1 MSRIML
7 PAVALALM
15 FALLAG
21 CAGAAPPEYT
31 DERVPIIAGAG
42 EPFVIA
48 LTSNPTTGFSWQLNY
63 DSTMLTLAGK
73 DYVQDPSASGRVG
86 AGGTEKFTFQGVE
99 AGTTKVTLTYQRPWE
114 SAPPAQTKVFNVTIK

>member
-1 MSRIML
+1 LSRIML

-31 DERVPIIAGAG
+31 DEKVPIIAGAG

-73 DYVQDPSASGRVG
+73 DYV
-86 AGGTEKFTFQGVE
+86 
-99 AGTTKVTLTYQRPWE
+99 
-114 SAPPAQTKVFNVTIK
+114 